1 MCASAAGHVPNARNL
16 NRKLRVEIMI
26 LIPMLVGL
34 LIITLIL
41 RTITLAVIG
50 FKVFKFLFS
59 WGWGI
64 ALLIYVFHN
73 Q

>member
-1 MCASAAGHVPNARNL
+1 
-16 NRKLRVEIMI
+16 MI
-26 LIPMLVGL
+26 LIPMLLGL
-34 LIITLIL
+34 LAVTLLL
-41 RTITLAVIG
+41 RVAALAVVG
-50 FKVFKFLFS
+50 FKIFKFLFS